1 MDYKDYYSILGVKK
15 DADAETIRKAFRN
28 LARQHHPDV
37 NPGDAAAEAKFK
49 EISEAYEVLSDPEKR
64 KKYDQLG
71 SDWARYG
78 AAGNGSPNSYTYTGD
93 LGEMFRGFN
102 NGGFSDFFEQMFGR
116 NAGAGGGSAP
126 QRGRDI
132 ETPVTIT
139 LEEAARGAAR
149 MLVAEGREVQVKIPA
164 GVDTGSRVRISG
176 QGQPARAGGS
186 AGDMYLVIEVIPHE
200 RFEREG
206 DNLYTDVEIPL
217 YTAILGGKADV
228 STLDGVVQIAIPE
241 GTQNGR
247 LIRLKGRGMPNMRQ
261 KDVRGDLFARV
272 RVILPSGLTA
282 EERRLFEDLRSLRR

>member
-1 MDYKDYYSILGVKK
+1 
-15 DADAETIRKAFRN
+15 
-28 LARQHHPDV
+28 
-37 NPGDAAAEAKFK
+37 
-49 EISEAYEVLSDPEKR
+49 
-64 KKYDQLG
+64 
-71 SDWARYG
+71 
-78 AAGNGSPNSYTYTGD
+78 
-93 LGEMFRGFN
+93 
-102 NGGFSDFFEQMFGR
+102 
-116 NAGAGGGSAP
+116 
-126 QRGRDI
+126 
-132 ETPVTIT
+132 
-139 LEEAARGAAR
+139 
-149 MLVAEGREVQVKIPA
+149 
-164 GVDTGSRVRISG
+164 
-176 QGQPARAGGS
+176 
-186 AGDMYLVIEVIPHE
+186 MYLVIEVIPHE